1 MSETGKHQTSECLP
15 ELATF
20 RLSTDK
26 FPEQRRLSMWREE
39 FGDKILRVDIEPLSD
54 LPFHARSTLRVLP
67 GLNAFSSAS
76 SPLRFRRTRDAADA
90 DGSIALI
97 INMTKDCVVVQ
108 RGREVTLRAGDAV
121 AVHHR
126 SKGSVSFAQGSYF
139 ALVIP
144 RAELA
149 ARLSNIDEPTMRPI
163 PREQTTLRLVRS
175 YMRPLWDELRLATS
189 DLRSLVATHVHDLAA
204 MMLSRDRLSGETNA
218 SAVVAIRLAAVLEY
232 IAAHFDDPELNLE
245 TVAHSQGVSPRY
257 LQRLLETSGSSFT
270 AQVNE
275 LRLQRAFALLTDPVA
290 SPRLISD
297 IALEAGFSDISYFNR
312 SFHSRFGESP
322 TGIRAQA
329 RKSG

>member
-1 MSETGKHQTSECLP
+1 MP

-26 FPEQRRLSMWREE
+26 FPQRKRLSMWREE

-54 LPFHARSTLRVLP
+54 IPFHARSTLRILP
-67 GLNAFSSAS
+67 GLNAFSSTS
-76 SPLRFRRTRDAADA
+76 SPLRFRRTSDGPDA

-97 INMTKDCVVVQ
+97 INMTKDCVVSQ

-126 SKGSVSFAQGSYF
+126 SRGSASFAEGSYF

-149 ARLSNIDEPTMRPI
+149 SRLSNLDEPTMQPI
-163 PREQTTLRLVRS
+163 PREQTTLRLIRS

-204 MMLSRDRLSGETNA
+204 MMLSREHLSGESNA
-218 SAVVAIRLAAVLEY
+218 SAVVATRLAAVLDY
-232 IAAHFDDPELNLE
+232 IGAHFDDPELNLD

-275 LRLQRAFALLTDPVA
+275 LRLQRAFALLTEPAA

-297 IALEAGFSDISYFNR
+297 IALEVGFSDISYFNR

-322 TGIRAQA
+322 SGIRTQS
-329 RKSG
+329 RRSH

>member
-1 MSETGKHQTSECLP
+1 MSETGKRQTSECLP

-39 FGDKILRVDIEPLSD
+39 FGEKIIRVDIEPLSD
-54 LPFHARSTLRVLP
+54 VPFHARSTLRVLP
-67 GLNAFSSAS
+67 GLNTFSATS
-76 SPLRFRRTRDAADA
+76 SPLQFSRTCDAADA
-90 DGSIALI
+90 DGSIAII
-97 INMTKDCVVVQ
+97 INMTKDCVVAQ
-108 RGREVTLRAGDAV
+108 RGREVALRAGDAV

-126 SKGSVSFAQGSYF
+126 SKGSVSFAEGSYF
-139 ALVIP
+139 ALAIP

-149 ARLSNIDEPTMRPI
+149 SRLSDIDEPTMRLI
-163 PREQTTLRLVRS
+163 PREQTTLRLIKS
-175 YMRPLWDELRLATS
+175 YMRPLWDELRLATA
-189 DLRSLVATHVHDLAA
+189 DLRCLVATHVHDLSA
-204 MMLSRDRLSGETNA
+204 MMLSRDRLSGESNA
-218 SAVVAIRLAAVLEY
+218 SAVVATRLAAVLDY

-257 LQRLLETSGSSFT
+257 LQRLLESSGSSFT

-312 SFHSRFGESP
+312 SFHARFGESP

>member
-1 MSETGKHQTSECLP
+1 MSETGKRQTSECLP
-15 ELATF
+15 ELATL

-26 FPEQRRLSMWREE
+26 FPERQRLSMWREE

-54 LPFHARSTLRVLP
+54 LAFHARLTLRALP
-67 GLNAFSSAS
+67 GLKTFFSAS
-76 SPLRFRRTRDAADA
+76 SPLRFHRARDAADA

-97 INMTKDCVVVQ
+97 INMTKNSVAAQ

-126 SKGSVSFAQGSYF
+126 SAGSVSFAQGSYF

-144 RAELA
+144 RDELA
-149 ARLSNIDEPTMRPI
+149 SRLGNIDEPTMRPI
-163 PREQTTLRLVRS
+163 PREETALRLLRG

-189 DLRSLVATHVHDLAA
+189 DLRSLVTTHVHDLAA
-204 MMLSRDRLSGETNA
+204 MMLSRDGLSGESSA
-218 SAVVAIRLAAVLEY
+218 SAVVATRLAAVLDY
-232 IAAHFDDPELNLE
+232 IAANFDDPELNLE
-245 TVAHSQGVSPRY
+245 VVAHSQGVSSRY

-275 LRLQRAFALLTDPVA
+275 LRLRRAFALLTEPA
-290 SPRLISD
+290 AGPRLISD
-297 IALEAGFSDISYFNR
+297 IALEVGFSDISYFNR

-322 TGIRAQA
+322 TSIRVQA